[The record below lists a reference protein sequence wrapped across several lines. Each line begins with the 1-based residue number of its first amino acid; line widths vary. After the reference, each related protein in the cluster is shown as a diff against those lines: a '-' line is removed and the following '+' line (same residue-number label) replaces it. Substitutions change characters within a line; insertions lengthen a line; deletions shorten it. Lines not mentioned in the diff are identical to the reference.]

1 MEFLKTFC
9 FEIVKNVCLG
19 SVMVFTTLTKDI
31 FPKQSLMLNLHA
43 GRLKQTSGV
52 NAYTWCH
59 YYAVVDVTESDKTL
73 GVVTYTIPDSSTGML
88 P

>member
-1 MEFLKTFC
+1 
-9 FEIVKNVCLG
+9 
-19 SVMVFTTLTKDI
+19 MVFTTLTKDI